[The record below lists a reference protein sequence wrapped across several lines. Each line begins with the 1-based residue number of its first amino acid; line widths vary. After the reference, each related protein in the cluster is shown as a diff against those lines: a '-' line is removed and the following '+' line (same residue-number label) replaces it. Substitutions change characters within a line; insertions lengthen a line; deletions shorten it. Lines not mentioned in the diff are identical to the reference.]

1 MTLYLVM
8 LLQQLIASSTH
19 LIAKD
24 AASQLHPIS
33 VVLVRGMWTC
43 LAFGIWF
50 AMRRGTW
57 KPVDRRDLLLIITL
71 GIVNLPINQL
81 LFIWGVSYTTPPNA
95 SLAYALTPAFVVALL
110 IIVHRRSMSWKKV
123 LGVVVALIGASI
135 VLVDRGAGISDGQ
148 TLGNVMVL
156 LASFSW
162 AAFTLYGQRIVERYG
177 PVQAIAMTFF
187 SGLLAFIPVWLLVPV
202 DAQIGAL
209 FGPTSA
215 SLWWQLFY
223 LGVITSGI
231 GYGLWYYA
239 LSRLD
244 SGKVAVFNNLQ
255 PVLTSLLTLV
265 LLGTA
270 PTTLF
275 LLGGSIAL
283 VGIII
288 TQRS

>member
-1 MTLYLVM
+1 MMMYLVM

-24 AASQLHPIS
+24 AAAHLHPAS
-33 VVLVRGMWTC
+33 VVLVRGFWTC
-43 LAFGIWF
+43 LAFGLWF
-50 AMRRGTW
+50 LIRHDRW
-57 KPVDRRDLLLIITL
+57 KRVDPSDVWLILAL
-71 GIVNLPINQL
+71 GLVNLPINQL

-95 SLAYALTPAFVVALL
+95 SLAYALTPAFVLALVVF
-110 IIVHRRSMSWKKV
+110 VHRQRISPRKM
-123 LGVVVALIGASI
+123 LGVVIAFIGASI
-135 VLVDRGAGISDGQ
+135 VLVDRGADITGGQ
-148 TLGNVMVL
+148 SLGNVMVL

-187 SGLLAFIPVWLLVPV
+187 AGLILYVPVWLLVPV
-202 DAQIGAL
+202 DTSLAPLVGQGA
-209 FGPTSA
+209 GA
-215 SLWWQLFY
+215 LWWQLFY

-231 GYGLWYYA
+231 GYALWYFA

-255 PVLTSLLTLV
+255 PVLTSILTLAIV
-265 LLGTA
+265 GTL

-275 LLGGSIAL
+275 VVGGSIAL
-283 VGIII
+283 AGVII

>member
-1 MTLYLVM
+1 TLYLVM

-50 AMRRGTW
+50 ALRRGTW
-57 KPVDRRDLLLIITL
+57 KPVDRRDLRLIILL

-95 SLAYALTPAFVVALL
+95 SLAYALTPAFVVALM
-110 IIVHRRSMSWKKV
+110 IIVHRRSMSWKKM
-123 LGVVVALIGASI
+123 LGVVVALVGASI

-156 LASFSW
+156 LASLSW
-162 AAFTLYGQRIVERYG
+162 AVFTLYGQRIVERYG

-187 SGLLAFIPVWLLVPV
+187 SGLLAFVPVWILMPV
-202 DAQIGAL
+202 DAQISVLAV
-209 FGPTSA
+209 PSSA

-255 PVLTSLLTLV
+255 PVLTSLLTLIV
-265 LLGTA
+265 LGTA

-275 LLGGSIAL
+275 LIGGSVAL
-283 VGIII
+283 VGVII

>member
-19 LIAKD
+19 LIATD
-24 AASQLHPIS
+24 AAAQLHPSS

-50 AMRRGTW
+50 ALRRGTW
-57 KPVDRRDLLLIITL
+57 KPVDRRDLRLIILL

-95 SLAYALTPAFVVALL
+95 SLAYALTPAFVVALM
-110 IIVHRRSMSWKKV
+110 IIVHRRSMSWKKM
-123 LGVVVALIGASI
+123 LGVVVALVGASI

-156 LASFSW
+156 LASLSW
-162 AAFTLYGQRIVERYG
+162 AVFTLYGQRIVERYG

-187 SGLLAFIPVWLLVPV
+187 SGLLAFVPVWILMPV
-202 DAQIGAL
+202 DAQISVLAV
-209 FGPTSA
+209 PSSA

-255 PVLTSLLTLV
+255 PVLTSLLTLIV
-265 LLGTA
+265 LGTA

-275 LLGGSIAL
+275 LIGGSVAL
-283 VGIII
+283 VGVII

>member
-1 MTLYLVM
+1 MTIYLVM

-24 AASQLHPIS
+24 AASHLHPIS

-43 LAFGIWF
+43 LAFGMWF
-50 AMRRGTW
+50 VVRRSTW
-57 KPVDRRDLLLIITL
+57 KPVDRRDLPLIIAL
-71 GIVNLPINQL
+71 GVVNLPINQL

-95 SLAYALTPAFVVALL
+95 SLAYALTPAFVVALVL
-110 IIVHRRSMSWKKV
+110 FVHRQTMSLRKV
-123 LGVVVALIGASI
+123 LGVVVALVGASL
-135 VLVDRGAGISDGQ
+135 VLVDRGADVTGGQ
-148 TLGNVMVL
+148 TTGNIMVL

-187 SGLLAFIPVWLLVPV
+187 SGLAAFVPVWMLVPV
-202 DAQIGAL
+202 DSQLEVLVADG
-209 FGPTSA
+209 SM

-231 GYGLWYYA
+231 GYALWYYA

-255 PVLTSLLTLV
+255 PVITSVLTLLV
-265 LLGTA
+265 LGTA

-275 LLGGSIAL
+275 LIGGSIAL
-283 VGIII
+283 VGVII

>member
-50 AMRRGTW
+50 AVRRGTW

-71 GIVNLPINQL
+71 GVVNLPVNQL

-95 SLAYALTPAFVVALL
+95 SLAYALTPAFVVALM
-110 IIVHRRSMSWKKV
+110 IIVHRSSMSWKKM
-123 LGVVVALIGASI
+123 LGVVVALVGASI

-187 SGLLAFIPVWLLVPV
+187 SGLLAFVPVWILMPV
-202 DAQIGAL
+202 DAQIGVLAE
-209 FGPTSA
+209 PSSA

-255 PVLTSLLTLV
+255 PVLTSLLTLIV
-265 LLGTA
+265 LGTA

-275 LLGGSIAL
+275 LVGGSIAL
-283 VGIII
+283 VGVII

>member
-24 AASQLHPIS
+24 AASRLHPIS
-33 VVLVRGMWTC
+33 IVLVRGMWTC

-50 AMRRGTW
+50 AVRRGTW
-57 KPVDRRDLLLIITL
+57 KPIDRRDLRLIITL

-95 SLAYALTPAFVVALL
+95 SLAYALTPAFVVALMIL
-110 IIVHRRSMSWKKV
+110 VHRRSMSWKKM
-123 LGVVVALIGASI
+123 LGVIVALVGASI
-135 VLVDRGAGISDGQ
+135 VLVDRGAGISDVQ

-187 SGLLAFIPVWLLVPV
+187 SGLVAFVPVWMFIPVDSQLEVLFV
-202 DAQIGAL
+202 DGSI
-209 FGPTSA
+209 

-275 LLGGSIAL
+275 LIGGSIAL
-283 VGIII
+283 VGVII

>member
-1 MTLYLVM
+1 MMLYLVM
-8 LLQQLIASSTH
+8 LVQQLIASSTH

-50 AMRRGTW
+50 VVRRDRC
-57 KPVDRRDLLLIITL
+57 KPVERRDLPLILTL
-71 GIVNLPINQL
+71 GLVNLPINQL

-95 SLAYALTPAFVVALL
+95 SLAYALTPAFVVALVL
-110 IIVHRRSMSWKKV
+110 FVHRKTMSWRKI
-123 LGVVVALIGASI
+123 LGVVVAFVGASI
-135 VLVDRGAGISDGQ
+135 VLVDRGADVSGGQ

-162 AAFTLYGQRIVERYG
+162 AAFTLYGQKIVERYG
-177 PVQAIAMTFF
+177 PLQAIAMTFF
-187 SGLLAFIPVWLLVPV
+187 SGLAAFVPVWVFIPVDSQLDVLLS
-202 DAQIGAL
+202 GA
-209 FGPTSA
+209 SI

-231 GYGLWYYA
+231 GYALWYFA

-255 PVLTSLLTLV
+255 PVLTSILTLIV
-265 LLGTA
+265 LGTA

-275 LLGGSIAL
+275 LIGGSIAL
-283 VGIII
+283 VGVII

>member
-50 AMRRGTW
+50 ALRRGTW
-57 KPVDRRDLLLIITL
+57 KPVDPRDLRLIILL
-71 GIVNLPINQL
+71 GIVNIPINQL

-95 SLAYALTPAFVVALL
+95 SLAYALTPAFVVALM
-110 IIVHRRSMSWKKV
+110 IIVHRRSMSWKKM
-123 LGVVVALIGASI
+123 LGVVVALVGASI

-156 LASFSW
+156 LASLSW
-162 AAFTLYGQRIVERYG
+162 AVFTLYGQRIVERYG

-187 SGLLAFIPVWLLVPV
+187 SGLLAFVPVWILMPV
-202 DAQIGAL
+202 DAQISVLAA
-209 FGPTSA
+209 PSSA

-255 PVLTSLLTLV
+255 PVLTSLLTLIV
-265 LLGTA
+265 LGTA

-275 LLGGSIAL
+275 LIGGSVAL
-283 VGIII
+283 VGVII

>member
-50 AMRRGTW
+50 ALRRGTW
-57 KPVDRRDLLLIITL
+57 KPVDRRDLRLIILL

-95 SLAYALTPAFVVALL
+95 SLAYALTPAFVVALM
-110 IIVHRRSMSWKKV
+110 IIVHRRSMSWKKM
-123 LGVVVALIGASI
+123 LGVVVALVGASI

-156 LASFSW
+156 LASLSW
-162 AAFTLYGQRIVERYG
+162 AVFTLYGQRIVERYG

-187 SGLLAFIPVWLLVPV
+187 SGLLAFVPVWILMPV
-202 DAQIGAL
+202 DAQISVLAV
-209 FGPTSA
+209 PSSA

-255 PVLTSLLTLV
+255 PVLTSLLTLIV
-265 LLGTA
+265 LGTA

-275 LLGGSIAL
+275 LIGGSVAQ
-283 VGIII
+283 VGVII

>member
-50 AMRRGTW
+50 ALRRGTW
-57 KPVDRRDLLLIITL
+57 KPVDRRDLRLIILL

-95 SLAYALTPAFVVALL
+95 SLAYALTPAFVVALM
-110 IIVHRRSMSWKKV
+110 IIVHRRSMSWKKM
-123 LGVVVALIGASI
+123 LGVVVALVGASI

-156 LASFSW
+156 LASLSW
-162 AAFTLYGQRIVERYG
+162 AVFTLYGQRIVERYG

-187 SGLLAFIPVWLLVPV
+187 SGLLAFVPVWILMPV
-202 DAQIGAL
+202 DAQISVLAV
-209 FGPTSA
+209 PSSA

-255 PVLTSLLTLV
+255 PVLTSLLTLIV
-265 LLGTA
+265 LGTA

-275 LLGGSIAL
+275 LIGGSVAL
-283 VGIII
+283 VGVII

>member
-1 MTLYLVM
+1 MMLYMVM

-24 AASQLHPIS
+24 ATAHLHPVS
-33 VVLVRGMWTC
+33 VVLIRGLWTC
-43 LAFGIWF
+43 LAFGLWF
-50 AMRRGTW
+50 AF
-57 KPVDRRDLLLIITL
+57 RRDRWRRVEVRDLSLILAL
-71 GIVNLPINQL
+71 GLINLPINQL

-95 SLAYALTPAFVVALL
+95 SLAYALTPAFVLALVVL
-110 IIVHRRSMSWKKV
+110 VHRRSIPPRKMI
-123 LGVVVALIGASI
+123 GVVIALIGASI
-135 VLVDRGAGISDGQ
+135 VLVDRGADITGGQ

-187 SGLLAFIPVWLLVPV
+187 AGIAWYVPVWFMMPVGRGLDPLVGG
-202 DAQIGAL
+202 GAA
-209 FGPTSA
+209 G
-215 SLWWQLFY
+215 LWWQLFY
-223 LGVITSGI
+223 LGVVTSGI
-231 GYGLWYYA
+231 GYALWYYA

-255 PVLTSLLTLV
+255 PVLTSILTLMIF
-265 LLGTA
+265 GTS

-275 LLGGSIAL
+275 LVGGSIAL
-283 VGIII
+283 AGVII

>member
-50 AMRRGTW
+50 ALRRGTW
-57 KPVDRRDLLLIITL
+57 KPVDRRDLRLIILL

-95 SLAYALTPAFVVALL
+95 SLAYALTPAFVVALM
-110 IIVHRRSMSWKKV
+110 IIVHRRSMSWKKM
-123 LGVVVALIGASI
+123 LGVVVALVGASI

-156 LASFSW
+156 LASLSW
-162 AAFTLYGQRIVERYG
+162 AVFTLYGQRIVERYG

-187 SGLLAFIPVWLLVPV
+187 SGLLAFVPVWILMPV
-202 DAQIGAL
+202 DAQISVLAA
-209 FGPTSA
+209 PSSA

-255 PVLTSLLTLV
+255 PVLTSLLTLIV
-265 LLGTA
+265 LGTA

-275 LLGGSIAL
+275 LIGGSVAL
-283 VGIII
+283 VGVII